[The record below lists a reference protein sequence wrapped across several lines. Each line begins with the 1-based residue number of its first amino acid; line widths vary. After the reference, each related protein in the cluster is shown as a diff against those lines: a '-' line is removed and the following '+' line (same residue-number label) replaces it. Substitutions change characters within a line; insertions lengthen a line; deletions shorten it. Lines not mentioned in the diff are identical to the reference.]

1 MGKIKDD
8 LDFESKKNYRID
20 AGQDTPYGRL
30 SYRVLTK
37 NGNSYGFY
45 DNGESGEDI
54 QETTSGKSVE
64 AVGNKIK
71 KSKTALEDPLVP
83 AKVINAKHG
92 DIILNA
98 EDGNIILKGD
108 NILIEANG
116 TRDDGDGDILIKANK
131 GIRLD
136 APDLRLDTDQLRM
149 MAKKDFTLV
158 GKAYG
163 EIIAGFLT
171 VGSAAD
177 FGGSSLL
184 NKITSI
190 AKNFLGF

>member
-30 SYRVLTK
+30 SYRVVSK

-64 AVGNKIK
+64 SVGGKIK
-71 KSKTALEDPLVP
+71 KSKTALSDPLVP
-83 AKVINAKHG
+83 AKAIVAKHG
-92 DIILNA
+92 DIVLDA
-98 EDGNIILKGD
+98 QDGNIILKGD

-116 TRDDGDGDILIKANK
+116 TRDDADGDILIRANK
-131 GIRLD
+131 GIRID
-136 APDLRLDTDQLRM
+136 APDVRLDATQLRL
-149 MAKKDFTLV
+149 MAKKDFTVV

-163 EIIAGFLT
+163 EVIAGTLNL
-171 VGSAAD
+171 VSGAD

>member
-1 MGKIKDD
+1 MPKIKDD

-20 AGQDTPYGRL
+20 GGQDTPYGRL

-37 NGNSYGFY
+37 NGNSFGFY
-45 DNGESGEDI
+45 DNGETEDI

-64 AVGNKIK
+64 AVGAKIT
-71 KSKTALEDPLVP
+71 KSKTALSDPLVP

-92 DIILNA
+92 DIVLNA

-108 NILIEANG
+108 NILIEATG
-116 TRDDGDGDILIKANK
+116 IRADGDGDILIKANK
-131 GIRLD
+131 GIRMDASDIRLD
-136 APDLRLDTDQLRM
+136 AAQLRM

-158 GKAYG
+158 GKSYG

-190 AKNFLGF
+190 ARNFLGF